1 MEALEKPLTIREM
14 QDRYGVTARTLRFY
28 EEEGMITPLRE
39 GQHRLYRR
47 SEQIKL
53 KLILRGRNLGFS
65 LSEVRKI
72 MELYDAEP
80 GEIGQLDYLI
90 ERIEARRAEL
100 LDKRQQIDD
109 VLAELDGLEETC
121 RADRAAL
128 ADSGKASATGGA

>member
-1 MEALEKPLTIREM
+1 VEKPLTIREM
-14 QDRYGVTARTLRFY
+14 QQRFGVTARTLRFY
-28 EEEGMITPLRE
+28 EEEGMIAPLRE

-47 SEQIKL
+47 GDQIKL

-65 LSEVRKI
+65 LAEVRRI

-90 ERIEARRAEL
+90 ERIAARREEL
-100 LDKRQQIDD
+100 LEKRRQIDD
-109 VLAELDGLEETC
+109 VLAELDGLEQNC

-128 ADSGKASATGGA
+128 SAKSKKTAGGTR

>member
-1 MEALEKPLTIREM
+1 MEKPLTIREM
-14 QDRYGVTARTLRFY
+14 QARFGVTARTLRFY
-28 EEEGMITPLRE
+28 EEEGMIAPLRE

-47 SEQIKL
+47 GDQIKL

-65 LSEVRKI
+65 LAEVRRI

-90 ERIEARRAEL
+90 ERIAARREEL
-100 LDKRQQIDD
+100 LEKRRQIDD
-109 VLAELDGLEETC
+109 VLDELDGLEKNC

-128 ADSGKASATGGA
+128 AATGKKSAGSAR